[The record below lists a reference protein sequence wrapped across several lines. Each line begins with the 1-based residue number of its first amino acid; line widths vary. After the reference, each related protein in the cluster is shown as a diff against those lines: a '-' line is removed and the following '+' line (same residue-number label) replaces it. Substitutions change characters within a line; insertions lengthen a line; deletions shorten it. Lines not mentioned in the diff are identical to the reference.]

1 MTDLPA
7 DVRQHLQETRAAAE
21 MATGKES
28 AFLETVKW
36 FREIDEGT
44 AWRGSYK
51 GADEDA
57 ETSWL

>member
-1 MTDLPA
+1 
-7 DVRQHLQETRAAAE
+7 